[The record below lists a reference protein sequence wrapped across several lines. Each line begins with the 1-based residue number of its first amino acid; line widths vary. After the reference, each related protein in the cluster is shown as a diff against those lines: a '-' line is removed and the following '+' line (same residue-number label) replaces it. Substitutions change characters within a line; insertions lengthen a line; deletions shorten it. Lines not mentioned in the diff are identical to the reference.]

1 MSLQMVA
8 LKEWACHIGRR
19 VQRKY
24 IHLRAFRYWMF
35 YPGRSYCK
43 FYLIKSTDPQYAGVA
58 MLKFGPVDIDIVL
71 R

>member
-1 MSLQMVA
+1 ML
-8 LKEWACHIGRR
+8 
-19 VQRKY
+19 
-24 IHLRAFRYWMF
+24 AFGYWMF

-58 MLKFGPVDIDIVL
+58 MLKYGPVDIDIVL